1 MKEYGSNV
9 QKLVD
14 YLITVSDREKRTR
27 YAHLLI
33 ELMKQIH
40 PMMKDNQDYYN
51 KLWDDLYIISGFNLD
66 VDSPYPP
73 PPKDAV
79 GKLPNR
85 VPYNTHQ
92 LRYRHYGRNLELLI
106 DKAIKT
112 EDIEDRKAFVAYI
125 GKMMRSFYST
135 WNKDNVEES
144 VVWEQLRELSGGRLN
159 EEIEAVKREGITNV
173 APRDRYPGTQG
184 HVSSGPANTIRQSSS
199 PNNRGN
205 AGHHQNRGGG
215 QNNQRRNHPPGP
227 GGSGGNNNRNGN
239 FRNNRKK

>member
-14 YLITVSDREKRTR
+14 YLITVEDREKRTR
-27 YAHLLI
+27 YAHLLV

-73 PPKDAV
+73 PAKDAV
-79 GKLPNR
+79 GKLPNQ

-106 DKAIKT
+106 DKALKT
-112 EDIEDRKAFVAYI
+112 EDIEERKSFVAYL
-125 GKMMRSFYST
+125 GKMMKSFYST
-135 WNKDNVEES
+135 WNKDNVEEA

-173 APRDRYPGTQG
+173 APKDRYPGTQG
-184 HVSSGPANTIRQSSS
+184 QVGMSQGQS
-199 PNNRGN
+199 PNRPQ
-205 AGHHQNRGGG
+205 HQNRNQQHNRGG
-215 QNNQRRNHPPGP
+215 QNNQRRNHNH
-227 GGSGGNNNRNGN
+227 GGGRNGN
-239 FRNNRKK
+239 FRNRKK